1 MYSQKLVA
9 TLYLIFVI
17 AIFIFSKPVTA
28 ASYNPGFTCSD
39 SGKYCSSPHSW
50 RVMDGIKI
58 YKDCWQYS
66 YTKTCDIPSR
76 NNCSS
81 FGHCYEIGIKNCL
94 LRDSYGNCVNQ
105 LKEFSCK
112 RRTTDYLDKAKV
124 KYTPTGDEMKRVVC
138 RGIPC
143 IDGNC
148 VDKSY
153 DMNGDMMSSV
163 SQLYASSKLAG
174 ARDLRVQLF
183 PGYHSQC
190 SKKPAGYLN
199 CCKTRGWGSDLGA
212 SCNVDERKL
221 QEARHRNLC
230 IYVGKTTS
238 GTSPFHVNKHHFCC
252 FGNMLNKVFQIEGR
266 KQLGIRFGNG
276 SNPDCRGLT
285 LEEILRLDFGK
296 MDFSEFIAEIKSKM
310 NIPNVGDIDSR
321 VRGSLPNIKSYDE
334 RIRDSDRPAIVRDG
348 GINEGRAGLLAD
360 EGDYAK

>member
-1 MYSQKLVA
+1 MYSKLALRFTVLA
-9 TLYLIFVI
+9 FLNIVLSSNSL
-17 AIFIFSKPVTA
+17 ASSSRFISHYP
-28 ASYNPGFTCSD
+28 CSD
-39 SGKYCSSPHSW
+39 SAKVCVSSGTRVVEGVRVHRDCWEWAYKKNCTIPSKNDCSS
-50 RVMDGIKI
+50 
-58 YKDCWQYS
+58 Y
-66 YTKTCDIPSR
+66 
-76 NNCSS
+76 
-81 FGHCYEIGIKNCL
+81 GHCYEIGIKSCL

-112 RRTTDYLDKAKV
+112 RKTIDYIDKTKV
-124 KYTPTGDEMKRVVC
+124 KYTPTGDEVKRVVC

-285 LEEILRLDFGK
+285 LEEILRLDFGE